1 MALELPFR
9 SAIEL
14 AHLIQTREV
23 SSVELTRMYIDRIER
38 YDGAI
43 NAVPVRVFEKALA
56 DAAEA
61 DATLA
66 RGEDVG
72 PLHGVPMTIK
82 ESYVLEDTPAT
93 WGLEAFRDNVAARD
107 GLAVSRFRDAGAVF
121 VGKTNVPVDLADF
134 QSYNP
139 IYGTTGNPWNTD
151 LIPGGSSGGSSAA
164 LAAGFSALE
173 AGSDI
178 GGSIRNPAHY
188 CGVYGHKPTWGIV
201 PMSGHELMEG
211 VPDADLSVCGPLA
224 RSAADLALAL
234 GIMAGPMER
243 DAVGWK
249 LDLPGPDIAS
259 LKSLR
264 VAIWANDDQ
273 APVSRETE
281 ARVVMVGETLAKLG
295 ATVSDTARPDFDPR
309 KAHINYRSLLESVM
323 GSAKPMAYFEEALA
337 RAAQLDPEDMSD
349 EAVTLR
355 GAVMHHRDWIR
366 HNFRRERLRRAWDEF
381 FAEWDILICP
391 QMATPAFPH
400 DHRPFAERTISVD
413 GVDQPYWQQL
423 FWAGMASNAYLPST
437 VFPTGPGS
445 DGLPIGLQA
454 ISAPYRDYRTIE
466 FASLIAEEIGGFVPP
481 PGLTG

>member
-1 MALELPFR
+1 MTRDLPFR

-14 AHLIQTREV
+14 AHLIQEREI
-23 SSVELTRMYIDRIER
+23 SSVELTRIYIDRIEQH
-38 YDGAI
+38 DGAI
-43 NAVPVRVFEKALA
+43 NAVPVRTFDQALA
-56 DAAEA
+56 DAAHA
-61 DATLA
+61 DAALA

-82 ESYVLEDTPAT
+82 ESYVLKDTPAT
-93 WGLEAFRDNVAARD
+93 WGIEAFRDNVAKKD
-107 GLAVSRFRDAGAVF
+107 GLAVRRFREAGAHF
-121 VGKTNVPVDLADF
+121 LGKTNVPVDLADC

-151 LIPGGSSGGSSAA
+151 RTPGGSSGGSSAA

-188 CGVYGHKPTWGIV
+188 CGVFGHKPTWGIV

-234 GIMAGPMER
+234 GIMAGPIER
-243 DAVGWK
+243 EAVGWK

-264 VAIWANDDQ
+264 VAIWPNDDH

-281 ARVVMVGETLAKLG
+281 DRVVLVGETLAKLG
-295 ATVSDTARPDFDPR
+295 ATVSDAARPDFDLR
-309 KAHINYRSLLESVM
+309 KAHINYQSLLQAVM
-323 GSAKPMAYFEEALA
+323 ASAKPMAAFEEAQT
-337 RAAQLDPEDMSD
+337 RVTELDPADFSD
-349 EAVTLR
+349 EAVSLR
-355 GAVMHHRDWIR
+355 AAVMHHRDWIR
-366 HNFRRERLRRAWDEF
+366 HNFRRERLRQAWDEF
-381 FAEWDILICP
+381 FSEWDLLICP
-391 QMATPAFPH
+391 QMATTAFPH
-400 DHRPFAERTISVD
+400 DHRPFEERTITVD
-413 GVDQPYWQQL
+413 GVEQPYWQQL
-423 FWAGMASNAYLPST
+423 FWAGLVSNAYLPST
-437 VFPTGPGS
+437 VFPTGPAS

-466 FASLIAEEIGGFVPP
+466 FASLIAEEIGGFAAPP
-481 PGLTG
+481 ALAG

>member
-23 SSVELTRMYIDRIER
+23 SSVELTRTYIERIER
-38 YDGAI
+38 YDGAV
-43 NAVPVRVFEKALA
+43 NAVPVRMFDQALA

-61 DATLA
+61 DAVLA

-82 ESYVLEDTPAT
+82 ESYVLKDTPAT
-93 WGLEAFRDNVAARD
+93 WGLEAFKDNVATRD
-107 GLAVSRFRDAGAVF
+107 GLAVSRFRQAGAHF
-121 VGKTNVPVDLADF
+121 LGKTNVPVDLADF

-139 IYGTTGNPWNTD
+139 IYGTTGNPWNTER
-151 LIPGGSSGGSSAA
+151 IPGGSSGGSSAA
-164 LAAGFSALE
+164 LAAGFGALE
-173 AGSDI
+173 AASDI
-178 GGSIRNPAHY
+178 GGSILNPAHY

-234 GIMAGPMER
+234 GIMAGPVER
-243 DAVGWK
+243 EAVGWR

-264 VAIWANDDQ
+264 VAIWPNDDQ

-281 ARVVMVGETLAKLG
+281 ARVVMVGETLERLG
-295 ATVSDTARPDFDPR
+295 ATVSD
-309 KAHINYRSLLESVM
+309 
-323 GSAKPMAYFEEALA
+323 
-337 RAAQLDPEDMSD
+337 
-349 EAVTLR
+349 LR
-355 GAVMHHRDWIR
+355 GIVMHHRDWIR

-381 FAEWDILICP
+381 FAEWDVLVCP

-400 DHRPFAERTISVD
+400 DHRPFAERTINVD
-413 GVDQPYWQQL
+413 GVEQPYWQQL
-423 FWAGMASNAYLPST
+423 FWAGMVSNAYLPST

-454 ISAPYRDYRTIE
+454 ISGPYRDYRTIE
-466 FASLIAEEIGGFVPP
+466 FASLMAEEIGGFAAPP
-481 PGLTG
+481 AMRG